1 MLVNLK
7 LEATI
12 DYERCEGK
20 EYKSLSKTI
29 EDNGEDPHQ
38 DKGTNSRN
46 QDQVEEDGKEEDE
59 ENAFHVSWG
68 DELYWSSNY
77 SFASPSTSNSL
88 EKSEAK
94 V

>member
-38 DKGTNSRN
+38 DKGTNGRN

-59 ENAFHVSWG
+59 ENAFHVS
-68 DELYWSSNY
+68 
-77 SFASPSTSNSL
+77 
-88 EKSEAK
+88 
-94 V
+94 